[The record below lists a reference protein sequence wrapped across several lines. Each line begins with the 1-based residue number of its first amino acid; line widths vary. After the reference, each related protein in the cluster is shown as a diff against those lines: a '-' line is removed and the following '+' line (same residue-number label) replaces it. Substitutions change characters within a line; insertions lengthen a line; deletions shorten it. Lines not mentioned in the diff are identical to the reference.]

1 MKTLLLIIC
10 LSLSCISFSQNL
22 DSSDHYFKKG
32 LEEKSNRR
40 FLVALTD
47 FQKSVLFR
55 ADNADAQKELGLTAL
70 EMRKY
75 DLAKISFLKLLELH
89 HDDPIAVENL
99 TNIFF
104 WTRKWNEAILY
115 ASKMQ
120 QLKIGKTANYIIGRS
135 HYEME
140 NYGEAYQYLLAAS
153 KDVPANPEIPYLIG
167 RGFVDMN

>member
-1 MKTLLLIIC
+1 
-10 LSLSCISFSQNL
+10 
-22 DSSDHYFKKG
+22 
-32 LEEKSNRR
+32 
-40 FLVALTD
+40 
-47 FQKSVLFR
+47 
-55 ADNADAQKELGLTAL
+55 
-70 EMRKY
+70 
-75 DLAKISFLKLLELH
+75 

-153 KDVPANPEIPYLIG
+153 KDEPANPEIPYLIG
-167 RGFVDMN
+167 RGFVEMNNYKAAAPFFEKAVDLDTTKPRWIYECA